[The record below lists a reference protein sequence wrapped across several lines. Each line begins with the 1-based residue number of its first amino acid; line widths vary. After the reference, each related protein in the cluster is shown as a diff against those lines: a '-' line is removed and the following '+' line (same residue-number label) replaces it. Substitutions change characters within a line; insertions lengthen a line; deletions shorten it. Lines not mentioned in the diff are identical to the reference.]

1 MGFVDFLRM
10 LMGWWSNP
18 GGTPP
23 ASVTPP
29 ITEIAVDYDHV
40 VNYDDDYDRVVN
52 YGDDYDW
59 RVELAV
65 EIE

>member
-1 MGFVDFLRM
+1 M
-10 LMGWWSNP
+10 LTGWLSNP

-29 ITEIAVDYDHV
+29 ITELAFDFDRV
-40 VNYDDDYDRVVN
+40 VNFADDYDRIANHADDFDRVVN
-52 YGDDYDW
+52 F
-59 RVELAV
+59 AA